1 MTAPSSSEPT
11 TLLATVICAMT
22 DSGACGA
29 SSGDIQY
36 TAPSSV
42 LSPESTVH
50 EGLNEGSMSQ
60 YEREL
65 GEV

>member
-1 MTAPSSSEPT
+1 
-11 TLLATVICAMT
+11 MT
-22 DSGACGA
+22 DSGTCGA
-29 SSGDIQY
+29 SSGDIQN